1 METVVTVTILFSKLN
16 EILLENSQTRVN
28 GNKASRRTAT
38 VRGEGMRTNFR
49 ILYED
54 LGFRLTDP
62 RNIGTRHI
70 EALCKEWYRKGL
82 APKTM
87 QDYLSQL
94 RIFCT
99 WIGKKGLVKKIDH
112 YLPDVPKRELRPKS
126 IAEKSKSWAA
136 TGVDAGEKYLE
147 ATSYDWRFGLM
158 ILAQVA
164 FGLRRMEVLQMK
176 PWKCDHGD
184 KFAAY
189 ETKGGRPRDIYIV
202 NEVQR
207 AVLDLIKSKIKG
219 KDDTL
224 GWMERVDGKPFK
236 ERRRHAG
243 EDPVDSS
250 LVYSEGRY
258 DRLMAKLGITQA
270 ISKCTGHGLRA
281 QFAENA
287 LLLRDVI
294 PPTLGGTK
302 GQKPRSKIDVVR
314 AQTSELLG
322 HSRPSV
328 TNAYYGSFGR
338 EGKPDDPDRAKNVIE
353 VCLGAIRPDQVKEI
367 PKDRL
372 QHCMMLGYELAGIG
386 VYGDPQKVQVLW
398 ENHSRRHATDW
409 IAPADEPNLASL
421 EVAAMYLMSE
431 INGVPQSVLA

>member
-1 METVVTVTILFSKLN
+1 MTITILFSNLN
-16 EILLENSQTRVN
+16 AILLENSQTRVN

-38 VRGEGMRTNFR
+38 IRGEGLRTNFR

-54 LGFRLTDP
+54 LGFRITDP
-62 RNIGTRHI
+62 RNLGTRHI
-70 EALCKEWYRKGL
+70 EALCKEWYRRGL

-99 WIGKKGLVKKIDH
+99 WIGKKGLVKKIDI
-112 YLPDVPKRELRPKS
+112 YLPDVPIEELRTKPT
-126 IAEKSKSWAA
+126 AEKSKSWAA
-136 TGVDAGEKYLE
+136 TGVDATEKYLE

-224 GWMERVDGKPFK
+224 GWMERVDGKAFK
-236 ERRRHAG
+236 AKKAKLG
-243 EDPVDSS
+243 EEPVDAS
-250 LVYSEGRY
+250 LAYSESRY
-258 DRLMAKLGITQA
+258 SRLMAKLGITKA

-287 LLLRDVI
+287 LLLRDIV
-294 PPTLGGTK
+294 PPTLGGTN
-302 GQKPRSKIDVVR
+302 GQKPREEIHVAKLK
-314 AQTSELLG
+314 TSELLG

-328 TNAYYGSFGR
+328 ANAYYGSFGKA
-338 EGKPDDPDRAKNVIE
+338 GQLDGPDHAKKIFEASLN
-353 VCLGAIRPDQVKEI
+353 AIQIDLVKEI
-367 PKDRL
+367 PPERL
-372 QHCMMLGYELAGIG
+372 LHCMSLGLELARIG
-386 VYGDPQKVQVLW
+386 VYDDPRKIQVLW
-398 ENHSRRHATDW
+398 ENHSRRHAAEW
-409 IAPADEPNLASL
+409 IAPADEPNLAAL
-421 EVAAMYLMSE
+421 EVAAKYVMAE
-431 INGVPQSVLA
+431 IYGLPQSMPA